1 MRRSSAA
8 DVTSELIRVVIADD
22 HPVYRDGLARLLDD
36 IGGFDV
42 VGLAADGR
50 QAIDLAASL
59 QPDVVV
65 MDLRMPV
72 LDGVEATRQITT
84 SNPNVG
90 VVVLSMFDED
100 DLIYAAVR
108 AGARG
113 YLLKDDDDDQI
124 ARVVLGI
131 GRGEAIFGP
140 RIAQRLLDL
149 VSRAPR
155 NPSLSGSRQFPELT
169 AREHEVLALIARG
182 RRNQDIATEL
192 FLSTRTVR
200 NYVSNILTK
209 LHVADR
215 AQAIT
220 TARDAG
226 LGQPPPSPH

>member
-1 MRRSSAA
+1 MRAEP
-8 DVTSELIRVVIADD
+8 TRVVIADD

-42 VGLAADGR
+42 IGVAADGQ
-50 QAIDLAASL
+50 QAVDLAGSL

-84 SNPNVG
+84 THPNIG

-100 DLIYAAVR
+100 DLVYAAVR
-108 AGARG
+108 AGAHG
-113 YLLKDDDDDQI
+113 YVLKDDDDDQI
-124 ARVVLGI
+124 ARVIHGI

-140 RIAQRLLDL
+140 RTARRLLDL
-149 VSRAPR
+149 VNRAP
-155 NPSLSGSRQFPELT
+155 PHPGQPASEPFPHLT
-169 AREHEVLALIARG
+169 TREHEVLELIARG
-182 RRNQDIATEL
+182 RRNHEIAAEL
-192 FLSTRTVR
+192 FLSERTVR

-209 LHVADR
+209 LHVDDR

-226 LGQPPPSPH
+226 LGQPPPSQP